1 MTTEKSS
8 LKKIVFRYLMD
19 RYKKYKQKR
28 VDLNS
33 ANAQKSIRELLSA
46 ARYVFLMT
54 NSDSSRCC
62 NARYVQPI
70 IEWEG
75 NHFKVWIGTYTKSR
89 KIAELSDNS
98 NVTLALGNDSAGAN
112 LIIHGTATLHTD
124 EAVRVKYWKPEWR
137 MFFPAGPTD
146 SNAIAVCVTPT
157 ALELMD
163 FKRNI
168 IPEPFGLRVMQLVWQ
183 DKQWNPVTSA

>member
-1 MTTEKSS
+1 MKTEKSS
-8 LKKIVFRYLMD
+8 LKKTVLRALMD
-19 RYKKYKQKR
+19 GYKRYKQKR
-28 VDLNS
+28 VDLGG
-33 ANAQKSIRELLSA
+33 ANAQKSIRKLLSS

-54 NSDSSRCC
+54 SSDSARCC
-62 NARYVQPI
+62 NARYVQPV

-75 NHFKVWIGTYTKSR
+75 NQFKVWIGTYVKSR
-89 KIAELSDNS
+89 KVAELTDRT

-124 EAVRVKYWKPEWR
+124 ESVRVKYWKPEWR

-146 SNAIAVCVTPT
+146 PDAIAICVTPT

-163 FKRNI
+163 FKRNV
-168 IPEPFGLRVMQLVWQ
+168 IPEPFGLRVLQLAWQ
-183 DKQWNPVTSA
+183 DNQWNPVTAA